1 MLFNSFGLS
10 DELQRAVRDQGY
22 TISTP
27 VQARSI
33 PAILQGKD
41 VLAGAQTG
49 TGKTAGFAL
58 PIIQLLKNNP
68 GNSHSKRVRCLVLT
82 PTRELACQVSQSLKT
97 YGKYTSIKSTEVY
110 GGVSFNTQAKILR
123 NGVDIVIATPGRLLD
138 HIEQKTLDLSAV
150 EIFVLDE
157 ADRMLDMGF
166 IKDIRRISQYLP
178 KKRQTLLFSATFSN
192 EMKGLANTLLDKPE
206 QIQVTPVNSP
216 APDVEHIVHP
226 VDHSKKFELLV
237 NLIQT
242 RDWNQILLF
251 IGMKHSA
258 ERLTQKLNKAGI
270 HATSIH
276 GDKSQAQRTKAL
288 DNFKKNKVRVLVGTD
303 VASRGLDIHDLPVVI
318 NYELPNE
325 AENYIHRIGRTGRAG
340 NTGTAVSLVAF
351 DELHYLED
359 IEYLLDLQL
368 NKITVPGFEPDPSI
382 THKYVAKK
390 SGPPKS
396 WGNPNTKRHSRVK
409 IGNRRRSN
417 SSA

>member
-22 TISTP
+22 TTTTP
-27 VQARSI
+27 IQARSI
-33 PAILQGKD
+33 PAILRGKD

-58 PIIQLLKNNP
+58 PIIQLLENNP
-68 GNSHSKRVRCLVLT
+68 IHSHTKRVRCLVLV
-82 PTRELACQVSQSLKT
+82 PTRELALQVSQSIKT
-97 YGKYTSIKSTEVY
+97 YGKYTTTKSTEVY
-110 GGVSFNTQAKILR
+110 GGVSFNTQAKILK

-138 HIEQKTLDLSAV
+138 HIEQKTLDLSSV

-192 EMKGLANTLLDKPE
+192 EMKGLANSLLYKPE
-206 QIQVTPVNSP
+206 EIQVTPVNSP

-226 VDHSKKFELLV
+226 VDHSKKFDLLV

-242 RDWNQILLF
+242 HDWNQILIF

-270 HATSIH
+270 HSTSIH

-288 DNFKKNKVRVLVGTD
+288 DNFKKNKVRILVGTD
-303 VASRGLDIHDLPVVI
+303 VASRGLDIQHLPVVI

-325 AENYIHRIGRTGRAG
+325 ADNYIHRIGRTGRAG
-340 NTGTAVSLVAF
+340 NTGIAVSLVAH
-351 DELHYLED
+351 DESNYLDD
-359 IEYLLDLQL
+359 IEYLLDLQIK
-368 NKITVPGFEPDPSI
+368 KITVPGFEPDPAI
-382 THKYVAKK
+382 THKHVPKK
-390 SGPPKS
+390 SGPTKS
-396 WGNPNTKRHSRVK
+396 WGNNSAKRHSRMKV
-409 IGNRRRSN
+409 GGRRK
-417 SSA
+417 SSSYA